1 VYVPAHFKPSEADVQ
16 ELLAHLGAAD
26 LITVTASGLLAT
38 MLPLVFDAPGSRPDA
53 GPAGSLLG
61 HVARNNRQWREPALG
76 EALVIAR
83 GPDAYVSP
91 QWYPTKREHGRVV
104 PTWNYSA
111 VHLSGTVR
119 VHHEPEWLH
128 EAVERLT
135 VEHEHSRAQPW
146 QLTDAPGPYIQGQ
159 LAGIVG
165 LEISVQRVEAK
176 AKLSQNRSL
185 ADRRGVVDGLRAEEG
200 AEAAA
205 VADAMEADLAEWPQ
219 KPVV

>member
-1 VYVPAHFKPSEADVQ
+1 MYVPPFNALDDEAQIRAMVSAIASAQFVTTGDDGFPTATLLPILWEQHTVVAHIARANPQWRTLVDDSPV
-16 ELLAHLGAAD
+16 LL
-26 LITVTASGLLAT
+26 IC
-38 MLPLVFDAPGSRPDA
+38 A
-53 GPAGSLLG
+53 GP
-61 HVARNNRQWREPALG
+61 Q
-76 EALVIAR
+76 
-83 GPDAYVSP
+83 AYISP
-91 QWYPTKREHGRVV
+91 SWYAAKYEHGRVV

-205 VADAMEADLAEWPQ
+205 VADAMEADLAERPQ